1 LPPQA
6 IPGCGFPIIVF
17 NSRTH
22 AVNYEKKILSTGRR
36 GDAQCTKRI
45 GFLFL
50 YAGVLFLDIG
60 DRSHCSVF
68 ERRGD
73 VQK

>member
-1 LPPQA
+1 
-6 IPGCGFPIIVF
+6 
-17 NSRTH
+17 
-22 AVNYEKKILSTGRR
+22 VNYEKKYLSTGRR

-60 DRSHCSVF
+60 DRSHCRVF
-68 ERRGD
+68 ERRAG